1 MIDSY
6 EKLTVGKYL
15 DIKEILEDDTDE
27 LDKNV
32 RMIAVLGEFDEEDV
46 LEFPLQVFNRYLQAT
61 SFLMENPKKRVV
73 STSYVLG
80 GHRLEVQLN
89 VEKMTTAQFIDYQ
102 TFVKDDDKIV
112 ELLSVFLIPKG
123 KKYNKEYDILDVQKL
138 IRENLSILDAISM
151 SAFFLEWCQA
161 LSQVTITSLTK
172 KMKKMMRKEK
182 DMEKKKMMQ
191 EAITNLE
198 RSGDGLVWLTE
209 YQRQSENLGV

>member
-61 SFLMENPKKRVV
+61 SFLMENPRKRVV

-80 GHRLEVQLN
+80 GQKLDVQLN

-138 IRENLSILDAISM
+138 IRENLCILDAISM

>member
-32 RMIAVLGEFDEEDV
+32 RMIAVLGDFDEEDV

-80 GHRLEVQLN
+80 GQKLEVQLN

>member
-15 DIKEILEDDTDE
+15 EIKEILEDNANE

-32 RMIAVLGEFDEEDV
+32 RMIAVLGDFDEEDV
-46 LEFPLQVFNRYLQAT
+46 LEFPLPVFNRYIQAT
-61 SFLMENPKKRVV
+61 GFLLETPRKRNV
-73 STSYVLG
+73 STTYVLG
-80 GHRLEVQLN
+80 GQKLDVQLN
-89 VEKMTTAQFIDYQ
+89 VEGMTTAQFIDYQ
-102 TFVKDDDKIV
+102 TFIKDDNKIV

-123 KKYNKEYDILDVQKL
+123 KKYNKEYDIIEVQKL
-138 IRENLSILDAISM
+138 IRDNLNILDALGM
-151 SAFFLEWCQA
+151 SAFFLTWFQA
-161 LSQVTITSLTK
+161 LSKVTVTSLIR

-182 DMEKKKMMQ
+182 NGERKKMMQ
-191 EAITNLE
+191 EAIMNLE

>member
-80 GHRLEVQLN
+80 GHRLDVQLN